1 MTREETSLQNIFS
14 NLPRRVYEK
23 GGEGCGGGVLEI
35 LLPSFPPVRGAL
47 GGVTTIYIL
56 RTE

>member
-1 MTREETSLQNIFS
+1 LLKRTC
-14 NLPRRVYEK
+14 EK

-56 RTE
+56 GTE